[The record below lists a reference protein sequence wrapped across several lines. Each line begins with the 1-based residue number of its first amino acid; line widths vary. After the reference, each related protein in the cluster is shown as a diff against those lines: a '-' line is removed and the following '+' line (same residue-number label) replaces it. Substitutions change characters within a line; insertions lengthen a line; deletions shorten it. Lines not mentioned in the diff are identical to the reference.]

1 MLEYSRFFATNRQP
15 QTKEGDSM
23 EATYL
28 PGNLRN
34 RIKDLLKQK
43 GMTQAELAQRIGGS
57 GSSLSRFLSSKT
69 DKLGDEN
76 LLRIARVFN
85 VSTDFLLGE
94 TDIPDR
100 MNYDIAELGLSAQ
113 AARNLYANQ
122 VHKHAICALLENPRF
137 GELSHMLAR
146 FFMDFTASGYAVQN
160 QYVDVMSSM
169 VDTFT
174 KDNPDW
180 SKHAKEAKEDLKALK
195 VPVYQAD
202 LTMIQNTFMSIVK
215 EIKKE
220 LGSNLP
226 NQKAP
231 LRAVIDKI
239 YAELPKDQNGKMQKP
254 TAESVTQATGIAIQ
268 KLTGMQPKN
277 QEALS
282 AIFLDIFTAEY
293 EKTLED
299 AHEQ

>member
-1 MLEYSRFFATNRQP
+1 M
-15 QTKEGDSM
+15 KEGNSM

-28 PGNLRN
+28 PGNIRN
-34 RIKDLLKQK
+34 RIRDLLKRD

-57 GSSLSRFLSSKT
+57 GSSLSRFLSNKT
-69 DKLGDEN
+69 DKLGDDN
-76 LLRIARVFN
+76 LLHIARVFN

-100 MNYDIAELGLSAQ
+100 MNYDITELGLSAQ
-113 AARNLYANQ
+113 AARNLYTNQ
-122 VHKHAICALLENPRF
+122 VHKYAVCALLEHPRF
-137 GELSHMLAR
+137 GELSHLLAR

-160 QYVDVMSSM
+160 QYFDVMSSM
-169 VDTFT
+169 VNVFAEG
-174 KDNPDW
+174 NPDW

-195 VPVYQAD
+195 LPVYQAD
-202 LTMIQNTFMSIVK
+202 LTMIQSSFMSIVK

-226 NQKAP
+226 NHKAP
-231 LRAVIDKI
+231 LRAVMEQI
-239 YAELPKDQNGKMQKP
+239 YAELPKDPNGKMQKP

-277 QEALS
+277 QEVLS
-282 AIFLDIFTAEY
+282 AIMLDLFTAEY
-293 EKTLED
+293 GKTLED

>member
-1 MLEYSRFFATNRQP
+1 
-15 QTKEGDSM
+15 M

-57 GSSLSRFLSSKT
+57 GSTLSRFLSNKT
-69 DKLGDEN
+69 DKLGDDN
-76 LLRIARVFN
+76 LLHIARVFN

-113 AARNLYANQ
+113 AARTLYTNH
-122 VHKHAICALLENPRF
+122 VHKHAVCALLEHPRF

-160 QYVDVMSSM
+160 QYFDVMSSM
-169 VDTFT
+169 ADTFA
-174 KDNPDW
+174 KGNPDW
-180 SKHAKEAKEDLKALK
+180 SRHATEAKEDLKALK

-202 LTMIQNTFMSIVK
+202 LTMIQNSFMSIVK
-215 EIKKE
+215 EVKKE

-226 NQKAP
+226 NYKAP
-231 LRAVIDKI
+231 LRAVMEQI
-239 YAELPKDQNGKMQKP
+239 YAELPKDQNGKMQRP

-282 AIFLDIFTAEY
+282 AIMLDLFTAEY

-299 AHEQ
+299 ANEQ

>member
-1 MLEYSRFFATNRQP
+1 
-15 QTKEGDSM
+15 M

-28 PGNLRN
+28 PGNIRN
-34 RIKDLLKQK
+34 RIRDLLKRD

-69 DKLGDEN
+69 DKLGDDH
-76 LLRIARVFN
+76 LLHIARVFN

-113 AARNLYANQ
+113 AARNLYTNQ
-122 VHKHAICALLENPRF
+122 VHKHAVCALLEHPRF
-137 GELSHMLAR
+137 GECSHMLAR

-160 QYVDVMSSM
+160 QYFDVMSSM
-169 VDTFT
+169 VDVFA
-174 KDNPDW
+174 KGNPEW
-180 SKHAKEAKEDLKALK
+180 AKHAKEATTDLKALK

-202 LTMIQNTFMSIVK
+202 LTMIQNSFMSIVK

-231 LRAVIDKI
+231 LRRVMDQV
-239 YAELPKDQNGKMQKP
+239 YVELPKDQHGKMQKP
-254 TAESVTQATGIAIQ
+254 TAESVAQATGIAIQ
-268 KLTGMQPKN
+268 RLTGMQPKN
-277 QEALS
+277 QEMLS
-282 AIFLDIFTAEY
+282 TIMLDILTAEY

-299 AHEQ
+299 SHEQ

>member
-1 MLEYSRFFATNRQP
+1 MNRQP
-15 QTKEGDSM
+15 QMKEGDSM

-43 GMTQAELAQRIGGS
+43 GMTQAELAQHIGGS

-113 AARNLYANQ
+113 AARNLYTNQ
-122 VHKHAICALLENPRF
+122 VHKYAVCALLENPRF

-146 FFMDFTASGYAVQN
+146 FFMDFTASGYVIQN
-160 QYVDVMSSM
+160 QYIDAACEMAAVL
-169 VDTFT
+169 
-174 KDNPDW
+174 
-180 SKHAKEAKEDLKALK
+180 AKENPEWKAHLEEALGDMQAMK

-202 LTMIQNTFMSIVK
+202 LTTIQNTFMSVVK
-215 EIKKE
+215 DIKKE
-220 LGSNLP
+220 FGSNLP
-226 NQKAP
+226 KQRGAI
-231 LRAVIDKI
+231 RAAMDQV
-239 YAELPKDQNGKMQKP
+239 YAEVPKGKGGKMAKP
-254 TAESVTQATGIAIQ
+254 AVESMAQATAAAIQ
-268 KLTGMQPKN
+268 KRTGMKLQST
-277 QEALS
+277 EALS
-282 AIFLDIFTAEY
+282 AIMQDILQADPEAV
-293 EKTLED
+293 KND
-299 AHEQ
+299 SHEQ